1 MKRNTE
7 LKWVNIEE
15 ILDSCLEKWLKQRR
29 TMLGSLRILSFRDSV
44 EASSNKSL
52 KKNTDT

>member
-1 MKRNTE
+1 MKRNTG

-15 ILDSCLEKWLKQRR
+15 ILDSCLERWLEPRR
-29 TMLGSLRILSFRDSV
+29 SMFGSLRILSFRDSLKP
-44 EASSNKSL
+44 SSNKYL